1 MLTALIP
8 PGLTSYLQPLDTAV
22 NGPFKK
28 LLQQAYWM
36 AKAIGIPTYVRDDG
50 GCMGFCTARVQWSC
64 IC

>member
-28 LLQQAYWM
+28 LLQQTADEYIERLE
-36 AKAIGIPTYVRDDG
+36 KEER
-50 GCMGFCTARVQWSC
+50 GCLNFG
-64 IC
+64 

>member
-28 LLQQAYWM
+28 LL
-36 AKAIGIPTYVRDDG
+36 
-50 GCMGFCTARVQWSC
+50 
-64 IC
+64 